1 LTEVERILPEGG
13 KATFDVQVST
23 LMDRRSSRRKNLMG
37 KLLVFRDVSPRRM
50 VEEQLREAA
59 FLDPLTGLV
68 NMRAAYRILEE
79 MVRRRRSDGMV
90 FSLALLDLDH
100 FKRINDTL
108 GHQVGDEV
116 LERFAKAVLSRAA
129 PGQVS
134 ARYGGD
140 EFLLAFS
147 DTCKKEAETLLAGL
161 LEEVRLSIWADSERK
176 IALGFSAGL
185 VDTEDFPA
193 SSTMMVK
200 NLLELADERLYQ
212 AKASGRNRLCT
223 HAAIGLRSEL

>member
-1 LTEVERILPEGG
+1 
-13 KATFDVQVST
+13 
-23 LMDRRSSRRKNLMG
+23 
-37 KLLVFRDVSPRRM
+37 M